1 MKFNIKNLIL
11 EGPDCSGKSTAY
23 REIHKI
29 TKFKWNIQDR
39 STLSMLCYS
48 ILYGRETN
56 DWDRLLR
63 EELSDL
69 NNVIVILLPP
79 LQTILERLENRGD
92 EFQNIDS
99 ITTLYEIFDRLAC
112 DLQSFPNVFVCR
124 GSTISYEHIANIV
137 TDYSN
142 MSYDR
147 ISKTVELHA
156 DASLGKETVNLRFAW
171 SDKDFK
177 THDVTHLFHP
187 SEIDY
192 YNELCERFTAKIRD
206 ELSGRNTYGLAQ
218 TAQSRRFV
226 ISQDTCI
233 SFVQALV
240 RNEDLMIKVICR
252 SSEVSE
258 VFKHDIH
265 LITQLGRIAAAEIDS
280 HINNTH
286 FDVILGSAH
295 IIRPL

>member
-1 MKFNIKNLIL
+1 MRFNIKNLIL

-23 REIHKI
+23 REIHKL

-39 STLSMLCYS
+39 STLSMLCYA
-48 ILYGRETN
+48 ILYGRETS

-63 EELSDL
+63 EELNDL
-69 NNVIVILLPP
+69 NNVIVILLPS
-79 LQTILERLENRGD
+79 LRIILERLENRGD

-99 ITTLYEIFDRLAC
+99 ITKLHSIFDRLAK
-112 DLQSFPNVFVCR
+112 DLESFPNVFVCR
-124 GSTISYEHIANIV
+124 GSSISYDHIADIISN
-137 TDYSN
+137 YSN
-142 MSYDR
+142 MTYDR
-147 ISKTVELHA
+147 ISDAVERHA
-156 DASLGKETVNLRFAW
+156 DASPGKETVNLRFAW

-177 THDVTHLFHP
+177 THDVTNLLHP

-192 YNELCERFTAKIRD
+192 YSELCERFTTKIRD
-206 ELSGRNTYGLAQ
+206 ERSGRNTYGLAQ
-218 TAQSRRFV
+218 KAQSRRFV
-226 ISQDTCI
+226 ITQDTCI

-265 LITQLGRIAAAEIDS
+265 LIAQLGRIAATEIDS

-286 FDVILGSAH
+286 FDVTLCSAH
-295 IIRPL
+295 IIRAL

>member
-39 STLSMLCYS
+39 STLSMLSYA
-48 ILYGRETN
+48 ILYGRETD
-56 DWDRLLR
+56 DWDRLLY

-79 LQTILERLENRGD
+79 LQTILERLEERGD

-99 ITTLYEIFDRLAC
+99 ITKLYEIFDRLAT
-112 DLQSFPNVFVCR
+112 LLEEFPNVFVCK
-124 GSTISYEHIANIV
+124 GSTVGYEHIVNIV

-142 MSYDR
+142 MSYDH
-147 ISKTVELHA
+147 ISSAVERHA
-156 DASLGKETVNLRFAW
+156 DASPGKETINLRFAW
-171 SDKDFK
+171 SDNDFK
-177 THDVTHLFHP
+177 THDITHLQHP
-187 SEIDY
+187 SEVSY
-192 YNELCERFTAKIRD
+192 YNVLCERFTTKIRD
-206 ELSGRNTYGLAQ
+206 ELLGKNEYGLKQ
-218 TAQSRRFV
+218 TSRSRRFV

-240 RNEDLMIKVICR
+240 RNEELMIKVVCR
-252 SSEVSE
+252 SSEVST

-265 LITQLGRIAAAEIDS
+265 LIAQLGRIAAAEINT

-286 FDVILGSAH
+286 FDVTLCSAH
-295 IIRPL
+295 IIRPR